1 MYYQAFP
8 SFSEEL
14 DFAVVGVLSELLAVG
29 HKAPAR
35 EQRAPPVP
43 AICTEAKLLIVQ
55 SEH

>member
-29 HKAPAR
+29 HKAPAVSSVL
-35 EQRAPPVP
+35 PLFLPFVP
-43 AICTEAKLLIVQ
+43 RQNC
-55 SEH
+55 